1 MEAIQIVVRTGDC
14 PKITITKAKR
24 RNKILDYLYRRK
36 KPVPAGS
43 KEDGNS

>member
-24 RNKILDYLYRRK
+24 RKKLLDFLYLRK
-36 KPVPAGS
+36 NPVPAGG